1 MAVLRGLGW
10 LLLLLTA
17 AVGVYEV
24 VDYIDSGDRA
34 LSALGELWFK
44 LHAPSLNLMQA
55 VVERYIHEEAWSEV
69 VRPVLLLP
77 ALVAFGGAAVFCLVV
92 GYAFRRR
99 ADSPAAR
106 RRRRRR

>member
-10 LLLLLTA
+10 VLLLVTA
-17 AVGVYEV
+17 VVGVYEV
-24 VDYIDSGDRA
+24 AEYVDSGDRA

-55 VVERYIHEEAWSEV
+55 VTQRYVHEELWDSV
-69 VRPVLLLP
+69 IRP
-77 ALVAFGGAAVFCLVV
+77 ALLQPALMLFGGAALFCLAV
-92 GYAFRRR
+92 GYVFRRR
-99 ADSPAAR
+99 SDDGRPR

>member
-10 LLLLLTA
+10 LLLLATA
-17 AVGVYEV
+17 AIGVYEV
-24 VDYIDSGDRA
+24 MDYIDSGDRA
-34 LSALGELWFK
+34 LTAVGELWFK

-55 VVERYIHEEAWSEV
+55 IVERYIHEEAWNTA

-77 ALVAFGGAAVFCLVV
+77 ALVFFGGGAALCLVI
-92 GYAFRRR
+92 GHAFRRR
-99 ADSPAAR
+99 DDSPAAR